1 MIICV
6 FKGDYYYETS
16 QNANLNK
23 KEGSDGKKKW
33 NKFLLFYSIN
43 NDLIVVK

>member
-23 KEGSDGKKKW
+23 KEGSDGKKK
-33 NKFLLFYSIN
+33 NETNFYYFIR
-43 NDLIVVK
+43 LIMI